1 MDSSLWNLLH
11 DGSIERVD
19 GSVPGD
25 VSLLVSIG
33 YLRNRFPG
41 EGTGFVVLL
50 SGCTHFTF
58 HPYDEPVLSD
68 LAAIAALEPEIL
80 SAKAGDPLE
89 ICCVMGTLSVR
100 YKSCALSLDNGPPV
114 ALSELDAASEAYWR
128 EWSERSR
135 AAPNN
140 SFKPKPLRG
149 SA

>member
-1 MDSSLWNLLH
+1 VDSSLWNLLH
-11 DGSIERVD
+11 DGSIERID

-41 EGTGFVVLL
+41 EGIGFVVLL

-58 HPYDEPVLSD
+58 QPYDEPVVSN
-68 LAAIAALEPEIL
+68 LAAISALEPEIL
-80 SAKAGDPLE
+80 SAEAGDPLE
-89 ICCVMGTLSVR
+89 VSCVMGTLSVS
-100 YKSCALSLDNGPPV
+100 YQSTALFLDSGASV

-135 AAPNN
+135 AAP
-140 SFKPKPLRG
+140 
-149 SA
+149 